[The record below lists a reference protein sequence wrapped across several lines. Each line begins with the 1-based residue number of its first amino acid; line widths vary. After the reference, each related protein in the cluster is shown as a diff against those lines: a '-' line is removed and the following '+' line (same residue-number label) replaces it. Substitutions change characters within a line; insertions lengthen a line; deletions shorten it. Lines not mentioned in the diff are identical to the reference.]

1 MATCTATA
9 LLAWLPLVAGTCAV
23 DWVALAAQLCSTVS
37 IACWVCALSP
47 QIYLNWRNSSADSLS
62 PGFIAIWL
70 SGDVCNLV
78 GCLLTNQLFFQKFL
92 GVYFCSFDAVL
103 LLQIFY
109 YSWWQPWSQQR
120 RRQRWS
126 AGHSS
131 LLAAT
136 PDPSSPLL
144 PTNDHAPADATY
156 TSLTTYDPSLGLLVG
171 QGPGS
176 RRGFSFRTGAVW
188 GSVAL
193 LAGGLAW
200 WGWWQ
205 GLGRLALTSLGEQP
219 PPLVGRVIA
228 WTCTALY
235 ITSRLPQIWKNYRR
249 QSVQGLSFFMFLFAL
264 NGNLFYF
271 CSIFLQASISPPG
284 LLWASLPYILGSAG
298 TVAQDMVIFI
308 QWRLYSAP
316 STAPAVV
323 PTTTTSGSLG
333 TMAHQQTAPD
343 ATMCYAHSVSIP
355 AGTAKGLYHTTAA
368 VGASDGWANAW
379 PSSGQSDA
387 TVLPVTPSTSAGPA
401 VGHDLDSQSVCT
413 ASVSEEGLASGAIK
427 P

>member
-1 MATCTATA
+1 MTTCTATA
-9 LLAWLPLVAGTCAV
+9 LLAWVPLAAGTCTV

-109 YSWWQPWSQQR
+109 YSWWRPWSQQR
-120 RRQRWS
+120 RWS
-126 AGHSS
+126 AGHAS

-144 PTNDHAPADATY
+144 PTSCLASADTTY
-156 TSLTTYDPSLGLLVG
+156 TSLSAYDPGLVG
-171 QGPGS
+171 QGPRS
-176 RRGFSFRTGAVW
+176 RRAPFLKACAVG

-193 LAGGLAW
+193 LAGSLAW

-205 GLGRLALTSLGEQP
+205 GLGRPVLASLGEQS
-219 PPLVGRVIA
+219 PPLVGRIIA

-249 QSVQGLSFFMFLFAL
+249 RSVEGLSFYMFLFAL

-298 TVAQDMVIFI
+298 TVVQDMAIFV
-308 QWRLYSAP
+308 QWHHYSTP
-316 STAPAVV
+316 STTPIVV
-323 PTTTTSGSLG
+323 PTTAAINGSWEAM
-333 TMAHQQTAPD
+333 THPPTAPG
-343 ATMCYAHSVSIP
+343 ATGYSALGVSIP
-355 AGTAKGLYHTTAA
+355 AGTVKGLQPTKSA
-368 VGASDGWANAW
+368 VGTNDVWATAW
-379 PSSGQSDA
+379 PSSGQSDV
-387 TVLPVTPSTSAGPA
+387 TVLPVTPSTSAGQAMGP
-401 VGHDLDSQSVCT
+401 DLDSQSVFT
-413 ASVSEEGLASGAIK
+413 ASVSEEGLASGSFK